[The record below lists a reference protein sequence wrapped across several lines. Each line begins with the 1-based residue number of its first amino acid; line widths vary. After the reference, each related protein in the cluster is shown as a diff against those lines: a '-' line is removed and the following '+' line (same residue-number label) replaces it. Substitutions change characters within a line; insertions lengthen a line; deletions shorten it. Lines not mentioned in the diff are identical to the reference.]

1 MGQTL
6 KSWFLQVF
14 SRKISPSRIIMVG
27 LDNSGKTTILYNIN
41 GESRPTIPTLGFN
54 VETLKINNITLTIWD
69 LGGQENVRRLWKHYY
84 LASKAV
90 IFVVDSTDKERM
102 EETSKELHYVLKDD
116 ELKNCVVLIYANKND
131 LEDSIEVDELT
142 KILELHSLK
151 QKWKIQSSCGLT
163 GEGIK
168 EGLKWMSEQL

>member
-14 SRKISPSRIIMVG
+14 SIKVSPSRIIMVG
-27 LDNSGKTTILYNIN
+27 LDNAGKTTILYNIN

-69 LGGQENVRRLWKHYY
+69 LGGQESVRRLWKHYY
-84 LASKAV
+84 LATKAV
-90 IFVVDSTDKERM
+90 IFVVDSTDQERM
-102 EETSKELHYVLKDD
+102 EETAKELHYVLESS
-116 ELKNCVVLIYANKND
+116 ELKNATVLIFANKND
-131 LEDSIEVDELT
+131 VKDSLGVDEISKL
-142 KILELHSLK
+142 LELESIK

-163 GEGIK
+163 GDGIK
-168 EGLKWMSEQL
+168 EGLKWMSNQL